1 MADYYS
7 LQLLKL
13 FVYLFAALA
22 DWKAIWVSCWY
33 PYLSAESDN
42 RNACNDGF
50 YDVCFVCV
58 VSELVVIARNVCFSV
73 CALCDFHLHI
83 LSLTGRTPVESP

>member
-1 MADYYS
+1 
-7 LQLLKL
+7 
-13 FVYLFAALA
+13 
-22 DWKAIWVSCWY
+22 
-33 PYLSAESDN
+33 
-42 RNACNDGF
+42 
-50 YDVCFVCV
+50 